1 MSDTQ
6 LLVIIGVIYLS
17 QDMHPTMRKILG
29 FGAIGCASVIGLM
42 K

>member
-1 MSDTQ
+1 MTQ

-17 QDMHPTMRKILG
+17 HDIPPTMRKILG
-29 FGAIGCASVIGLM
+29 LGALGCASVIGLM